1 MTEIEHEA
9 PPAAPAPETGT
20 TQVLYLLHA
29 IAPFT
34 AWLLA
39 PVAIVIAMVT
49 RDRVRGTW
57 LDSHYSW
64 LSRTFWWG
72 LVWIVILAV
81 VTTILFLTIVGIVL
95 VWLPWTILFI
105 WYLYRVIRGWILLN
119 DRKPAP

>member
-1 MTEIEHEA
+1 MNEI
-9 PPAAPAPETGT
+9 PDAAGAVQPAPT
-20 TQVLYLLHA
+20 TTHVLYALHLL
-29 IAPFT
+29 APFT

-39 PVAIVIAMVT
+39 VAAIIVGMAT
-49 RDRVRGTW
+49 RAEVRGTW

-72 LVWIVILAV
+72 ILWIAILGV
-81 VTTILFLTIVGIVL
+81 VTFVLFITVIGIVL
-95 VWLPWTILFI
+95 AWIPWTILFI